1 MSKTVNEHIAVLQG
15 EFRKLSLSRKAQLAR
30 EAKSLPVYMSD
41 DNGFWRGLSAKHVLA
56 AHYSDKK

>member
-1 MSKTVNEHIAVLQG
+1 MSKTVNEHIAELQVA
-15 EFRKLSLSRKAQLAR
+15 FCKLSASRKAQLVR
-30 EAKSLPVYMSD
+30 EAKSLPVYMAD